1 MSSARIL
8 SIALALTLL
17 AGCGGTTSEPS
28 KKDEAAATADAK
40 ARGRD
45 TDKTVFDDMIQT
57 EDRARAVEGVTM
69 GAKANLDKAIDAET
83 SNDASDRAADDQDS
97 AGQ

>member
-8 SIALALTLL
+8 LTCLALTLL
-17 AGCGGTTSEPS
+17 AGCGDAPTDRATQ
-28 KKDEAAATADAK
+28 DEAAAEADAK

-57 EDRARAVEGVTM
+57 EDKARAVEGVTM
-69 GAKANLDKAIDAET
+69 AHKAQLDKAIEESTGNTAPAQDP
-83 SNDASDRAADDQDS
+83 ADE
-97 AGQ
+97 

>member
-8 SIALALTLL
+8 STALALTMLV
-17 AGCGGTTSEPS
+17 GCGGTTSEPS
-28 KKDEAAATADAK
+28 KKDEAAAAADAK

-83 SNDASDRAADDQDS
+83 SNGSSDQAADDQDS

>member
-8 SIALALTLL
+8 SITLALTVL

-57 EDRARAVEGVTM
+57 EDRARGVEDTLM
-69 GAKANLDKAIDAET
+69 QSKQDTDAAIDDMTGNGKAP
-83 SNDASDRAADDQDS
+83 DADE
-97 AGQ
+97 